1 MGFIRSY
8 RYSWDVKKIAIGI
21 LTVSL
26 LSSIPAYAAKT
37 VPYKNQKE
45 GESCNLADAKK
56 VVTLPNGKR
65 LLCKRGQFD
74 YLTPGLKPKWIIYI
88 TKKDCPKIIKSGR
101 VCYYE
106 E

>member
-1 MGFIRSY
+1 M
-8 RYSWDVKKIAIGI
+8 KKVAIGI
-21 LTVSL
+21 LTLNL
-26 LSSIPAYAAKT
+26 LSSIPAHASVHHVNGYKT
-37 VPYKNQKE
+37 VPYQNQKA
-45 GESCNLADAKK
+45 GQNCNLADAKK

-101 VCYYE
+101 VCNYE